1 MCLARKMITQWTT
14 SAIFVPQFCAETE
27 QYEEFWKET
36 TMKKWLF
43 DHFLPMW
50 AKETVLAD
58 NRRLKRENQRLSQL
72 VEQKDAYI
80 QGLQLGIRAGKRIS
94 IYNRGGD
101 A

>member
-1 MCLARKMITQWTT
+1 
-14 SAIFVPQFCAETE
+14 
-27 QYEEFWKET
+27 
-36 TMKKWLF
+36 MKNWLQ

-58 NRRLKRENQRLSQL
+58 NRRLKKEILRLEQT
-72 VEQKDAYI
+72 VAQKDAYI

>member
-1 MCLARKMITQWTT
+1 
-14 SAIFVPQFCAETE
+14 
-27 QYEEFWKET
+27 
-36 TMKKWLF
+36 MKKWLC

-58 NRRLKRENQRLSQL
+58 NRRLKRENQHLTQL
-72 VEQKDAYI
+72 IAQKDAYI

-94 IYNRGGD
+94 IYNRGGE